1 MVSSRLLAGSCE
13 VSGRLSPSSVV
24 CEGPGIGTGVGS
36 VVGAVAVGGGGV
48 G

>member
-1 MVSSRLLAGSCE
+1 MVSSRFLAGSSGI
-13 VSGRLSPSSVV
+13 SGRLSFGSVV
-24 CEGPGIGTGVGS
+24 CEDPGIGTGVGS